1 MNITDGDV
9 CITGRMERNEHCP
22 TSCVFT
28 ETAKRDIAER
38 YTLDSIRENKLGQ
51 QEKPDYALVKAT
63 VSFIK

>member
-1 MNITDGDV
+1 MNSTDDICMMHGTKYD
-9 CITGRMERNEHCP
+9 TLM
-22 TSCVFT
+22 TSHVST